1 MENKLGKLILDFGYG
16 QVDTDLTPE
25 QVEEKINKKV
35 FAMLDIDQTTIKSEL
50 DLAKALRGKEAL
62 LYAIIEDVI
71 SEGALKHL
79 QDYSFF
85 NRFVEM
91 RNLSEGDEN
100 VFYVEGFNKLVVA
113 RTAGNGAEV
122 QKQRLDNG
130 KEFSLELTN
139 YAVGVIESLKRI
151 LLGRASWATLA
162 GKLEE
167 AVKEHIETKIY
178 ETFQKT
184 MSSLPTAYRYTG
196 TYDEKQ
202 ISSVIELVEA
212 GAGVA
217 PVLVGN
223 KSALRRLKDI
233 DWASNEMKDA
243 RNSKGYIPNY
253 LGYDCMPIDQQLKA
267 GTIDKTLFANDE
279 IYVIATPNKF
289 IKAIVREGMIGN
301 GEEKLH
307 QNQSLAME
315 YNFELGVAVLAVSGA
330 GLIKLT

>member
-35 FAMLDIDQTTIKSEL
+35 FAMLDIDQATIKTEL
-50 DLAKALRGKEAL
+50 DLAKALQGREHL
-62 LYAIIEDVI
+62 LFRIIEDVI

-100 VFYVEGFNKLVVA
+100 VFYVEGFNKLLVA

-162 GKLEE
+162 
-167 AVKEHIETKIY
+167 VKEHIETKIY

-184 MSSLPTAYRYTG
+184 MSALPNAYRYTG
-196 TYDEKQ
+196 TYDEAR

-212 GAGVA
+212 GAGVS
-217 PVLVGN
+217 PVLVGT

-289 IKAIVREGMIGN
+289 IKAVVREGMIGN

-307 QNQSLAME
+307 QNQSLAMD
-315 YNFELGVAVLAVSGA
+315 YNFELGVAVLAVNGA